1 MFSLGRL
8 ALLPNGL
15 RAKFI
20 AAFACMSILPF
31 LVCVYIILTFVFPF
45 SESLWLTSTILL
57 LTMLIAYCGFHL
69 MDEIVNSIIALS
81 RTARRLVPHA
91 AAGLQAHPG
100 GDEVTAIKQSLSTLA
115 EDVERKT
122 LKMRQLETTD
132 EKIGIF
138 TERHLRALL
147 VEELKRAALYQRPC
161 AFVVVR
167 FKSRP
172 GTNRILADAEHG
184 TAAVRGLA
192 GVVKRYTTKIEKVGR
207 MGPAGVGIILPE
219 CNRQQ
224 AIQTAER
231 IVEDAASFSWGPLS
245 AMADW
250 GPEIAVS
257 VVSAPV
263 DGVDPAILIKKCLTS
278 LPA

>member
-20 AAFACMSILPF
+20 AAFACMSILPL

-172 GTNRILADAEHG
+172 RHRPDPRGRGTRHG
-184 TAAVRGLA
+184 GGQGPGGRREALHHEDREGRQDGAGRRGHHSP
-192 GVVKRYTTKIEKVGR
+192 R
-207 MGPAGVGIILPE
+207 MQPPAGHPDGGTHRGGCRLLLVGAALRDGGLGSRDRGE
-219 CNRQQ
+219 RRLG
-224 AIQTAER
+224 ASWTASIR
-231 IVEDAASFSWGPLS
+231 RS
-245 AMADW
+245 
-250 GPEIAVS
+250 
-257 VVSAPV
+257 
-263 DGVDPAILIKKCLTS
+263 
-278 LPA
+278 